1 MPLKTHVDEQP
12 SLNLTSMIDVLFLLI
27 IFFMVGT
34 KFTESERQIALRV
47 PQVAE
52 HAALSPAPEKKVVQV
67 YRDGQVV
74 FDRQNVTLDELTAR
88 LQAAR
93 RQYPDVGVLVRG
105 DEQGH
110 HPANVSELRTPPPK
124 VTMMTL
130 FPSGGAPSNR

>member
-52 HAALSPAPEKKVVQV
+52 HAALLPAPEKKVVQV

-105 DEQGH
+105 DEQGQLQRF
-110 HPANVSELRTPPPK
+110 AEVLNACKRAGVAELGISVRPDK
-124 VTMMTL
+124 Q
-130 FPSGGAPSNR
+130 RR